1 MKSGALPPVVVVLD
15 IFALMAGRARDWET
29 YSRAGTCYVPQ
40 VVYEQIELLC
50 DSAPEPAQEQVAREF
65 MRFWPKSG
73 WHLTNAHTSH
83 PSLQPA
89 ASAELSGQAR
99 LVVAV
104 AQSAYGVSQEQPG
117 KLVVF
122 VSTSLSLLKRM
133 QSLNAPNLCC
143 ITSTALLQWARTGQR
158 PPAVTQQMQV
168 LNQAL
173 ATSSASGFSS
183 SGNTHSSFGKNQ
195 RSSSSGNTHSSFG
208 KNQRSSSS
216 GNTHSS
222 FGKNPGTSS
231 NGNTHSTFGKNQRS
245 SSQTSSTRSS
255 GPVSSG
261 SSGSSSRLRAPK
273 PASTTKSRTADAT
286 AVKKDKSESV
296 FIRQR
301 PRSVAHVRS
310 FKPNLFVS
318 LISGVI
324 ALVALVVA
332 AGIIWQLAQ
341 PASFNV
347 FWQKQVMPVWQQ
359 KVVPAIPS
367 QMRQQLGIK

>member
-15 IFALMAGRARDWET
+15 IFALMAGRMRDWET
-29 YSRAGTCYVPQ
+29 YSRVGTCYVPQ

-73 WHLTNAHTSH
+73 WQLTNAHSNH
-83 PSLQPA
+83 SSLQPA
-89 ASAELSGQAR
+89 ASAEVSGQAR

-104 AQSAYGVSQEQPG
+104 AQCAYGVAQEQPG

-143 ITSTALLQWARTGQR
+143 ITSTALLQWARTSQR
-158 PPAVTQQMQV
+158 PSAVTQQMQV
-168 LNQAL
+168 LNQAS
-173 ATSSASGFSS
+173 AASSSSGFSS
-183 SGNTHSSFGKNQ
+183 SGNTQSTFGKNQ
-195 RSSSSGNTHSSFG
+195 SSSSSGNT
-208 KNQRSSSS
+208 Q
-216 GNTHSS
+216 
-222 FGKNPGTSS
+222 
-231 NGNTHSTFGKNQRS
+231 STFGKNQSS

-255 GPVSSG
+255 APVSSG
-261 SSGSSSRLRAPK
+261 SSGSSSRLRVPK
-273 PASTTKSRTADAT
+273 PASTTKSRTTDAT
-286 AVKKDKSESV
+286 ATKKDKSEPV

-318 LISGVI
+318 LISGMI
-324 ALVALVVA
+324 ALIALIAA